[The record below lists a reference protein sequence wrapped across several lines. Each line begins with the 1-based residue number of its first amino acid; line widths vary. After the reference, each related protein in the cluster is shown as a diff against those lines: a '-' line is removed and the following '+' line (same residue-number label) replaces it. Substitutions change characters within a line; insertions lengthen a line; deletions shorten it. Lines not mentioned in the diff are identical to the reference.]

1 MKKPHWPK
9 LHIDSNIVDLLVG
22 TRLLLLGITDA
33 KSYFYTWPKRI
44 VVWLAVG
51 AVVGAWMGGISGMLW
66 GALVGLVI
74 PIFMLYFSIILP
86 MVMAQVAGLLLGIA
100 WVLFCLWLL
109 FSLLFR

>member
-66 GALVGLVI
+66 GCL
-74 PIFMLYFSIILP
+74 LYTSRC
-86 MVMAQVAGLLLGIA
+86 V
-100 WVLFCLWLL
+100 
-109 FSLLFR
+109 